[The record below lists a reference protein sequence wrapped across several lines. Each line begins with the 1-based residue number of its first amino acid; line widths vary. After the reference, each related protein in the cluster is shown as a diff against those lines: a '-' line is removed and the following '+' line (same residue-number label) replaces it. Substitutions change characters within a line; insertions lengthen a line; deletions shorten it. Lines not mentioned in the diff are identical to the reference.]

1 MFHLLFVG
9 SLAARIDYE
18 TFGKKANSSTQCS
31 VSMSSDMRMSLII
44 TDDDEKL
51 VKETLPDIYVIP
63 SLFPQKTTILNYKAV
78 LKTPN

>member
-1 MFHLLFVG
+1 
-9 SLAARIDYE
+9 
-18 TFGKKANSSTQCS
+18 
-31 VSMSSDMRMSLII
+31 MSSDMRMSLII

-78 LKTPN
+78 LKTPNWNEMYFTENKEEEMIPCHSLH